1 MLIGGLKRTSPAQ
14 HHNARPAKMHHYNDM
29 HDTLMSSEMI
39 HSGRQSASLEPLMS
53 PEINSMTS
61 DDRNL
66 GRQSRQDDGM

>member
-1 MLIGGLKRTSPAQ
+1 
-14 HHNARPAKMHHYNDM
+14 M
-29 HDTLMSSEMI
+29 HDSLMSSEIM
-39 HSGRQSASLEPLMS
+39 HSGRQSASMEPLMS